1 MGMRPMNAPTPKITI
16 DPDFALATLRTIIA
30 RLRLI
35 ESEATEIGL
44 ALKRGLISAETAITQ
59 IEEIAPGC
67 FGAAASSVLEK
78 RL

>member
-1 MGMRPMNAPTPKITI
+1 VNAPTPKIAV
-16 DPDFALATLRTIIA
+16 DPEFALATLRTVIA

-44 ALKRGLISAETAITQ
+44 ALKRGLISAETAIAH

-67 FGAAASSVLEK
+67 FGVAASSVLEK
-78 RL
+78 KIS